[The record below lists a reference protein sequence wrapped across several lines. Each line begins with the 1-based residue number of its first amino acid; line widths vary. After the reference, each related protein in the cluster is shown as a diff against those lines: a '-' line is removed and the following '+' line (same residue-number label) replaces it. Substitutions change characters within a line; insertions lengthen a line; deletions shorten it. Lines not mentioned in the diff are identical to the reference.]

1 MQFPTAEF
9 AVFFLIVY
17 SLYWIAS
24 PKPTLRKLVLLGAS
38 YFFYGVIEW
47 SFLGLLIGVSALNYF
62 ASLWIKGNWHDPRA
76 KKRILILSV
85 VLNLLILGFF
95 KYSLFLTS
103 NLNSLFLTWGGEA
116 WIPILDIALPVGIS
130 FFTFQGM
137 SYTIDVYRGDVGA
150 DRNALDVFLFIAFF
164 PQLVAGPIVR
174 GKEFIPQVKAK
185 KAPPPKD
192 IGRAALLII
201 GGLFKKVIVANYIA
215 EGLVNPVFQDPS
227 SFGSGDLL
235 LGAYGFAIQIFCDF
249 SAYSDI
255 AIGIALLF
263 GFEFPENFRKPFRA
277 SSLQDFWRR
286 WHISLSTWLR
296 DYLYIPFGGSRG
308 SEAQTYRNL
317 LITMFLGGLW
327 HGASWTFV
335 IWGLMHGVGL
345 AVERWFSKGKTPE
358 VELASG
364 QPVVGEEGKRT
375 GARPNKIMAQIKKI
389 FAVLGTFHF
398 VLLTWIV
405 FSGQQLPSAEPL
417 PPGPL
422 HPLPGPDSDHP
433 LFSPAPDIRFSY
445 ALGDPI
451 SPISGFPKS
460 PKGSKPDTSFCL
472 PYPAF

>member
-1 MQFPTAEF
+1 
-9 AVFFLIVY
+9 
-17 SLYWIAS
+17 
-24 PKPTLRKLVLLGAS
+24 
-38 YFFYGVIEW
+38 
-47 SFLGLLIGVSALNYF
+47 
-62 ASLWIKGNWHDPRA
+62 
-76 KKRILILSV
+76 
-85 VLNLLILGFF
+85 
-95 KYSLFLTS
+95 
-103 NLNSLFLTWGGEA
+103 
-116 WIPILDIALPVGIS
+116 
-130 FFTFQGM
+130 
-137 SYTIDVYRGDVGA
+137 
-150 DRNALDVFLFIAFF
+150 
-164 PQLVAGPIVR
+164 
-174 GKEFIPQVKAK
+174 
-185 KAPPPKD
+185 
-192 IGRAALLII
+192 
-201 GGLFKKVIVANYIA
+201 VANYIA

-405 FSGQQLPSAEPL
+405 FRASSFHQLSLYLRGLFTRFQGPTLITPFLALLLILGFLMHWGPNLSHKWVPQITQRVKTRYVFLFTLSGLL
-417 PPGPL
+417 ILGL
-422 HPLPGPDSDHP
+422 L
-433 LFSPAPDIRFSY
+433 APQGVADFIYFRF
-445 ALGDPI
+445 
-451 SPISGFPKS
+451 
-460 PKGSKPDTSFCL
+460 
-472 PYPAF
+472 